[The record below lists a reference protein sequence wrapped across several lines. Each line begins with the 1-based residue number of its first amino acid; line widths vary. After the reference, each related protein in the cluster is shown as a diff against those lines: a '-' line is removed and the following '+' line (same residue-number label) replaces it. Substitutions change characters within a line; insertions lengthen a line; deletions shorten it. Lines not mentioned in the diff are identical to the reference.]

1 MRQLDGDWHVR
12 PTPHA
17 LERTRK
23 RRLRL
28 VGPQPE
34 VARRDPSLCQYG
46 GRFDGKE
53 RGARQGEVTEVD
65 EVPVGRTS
73 LICRVLAHRRNDDA
87 VLKFEASDMEW
98 REKTRLR
105 AHPSLCDSSNSF
117 LIRRLT

>member
-17 LERTRK
+17 LQRPRK

-34 VARRDPSLCQYG
+34 IARRDPSVWHDG
-46 GRFDGKE
+46 RRFDGEE
-53 RGARQGEVTEVD
+53 RRPRQGELTEVD

-73 LICRVLAHRRNDDA
+73 LVCRVLAHRRNDNA
-87 VLKFEASDMEW
+87 VLKFEASNMKW
-98 REKTRLR
+98 REKTPRR
-105 AHPSLCDSSNSF
+105 THSSLW
-117 LIRRLT
+117 RY